1 MVNPPKCK
9 THFARRKSPE
19 FEPQSPHEVEKRR
32 ESSWLTEAKKYLFH
46 RGKCEETSKS
56 YSSWFR
62 RAKVS
67 KVNSQML
74 YSCLKTLTKV
84 TGPGPFP
91 KPFFIQNWSKIIISH
106 SLLYLRHGKS
116 TLTRMGQVCEER
128 LAQSS
133 DALWNTPML
142 AKFPQVDTITCT
154 LDPLRLL
161 FSAPVFLTLV

>member
-1 MVNPPKCK
+1 LQEEKALNLNLKVLMRLKKEESPLDWL
-9 THFARRKSPE
+9 RQKSI
-19 FEPQSPHEVEKRR
+19 FF
-32 ESSWLTEAKKYLFH
+32 TEANVKRHQNHIPLDLDVP
-46 RGKCEETSKS
+46 RLVRLTLKCYIHASKH
-56 YSSWFR
+56 
-62 RAKVS
+62 
-67 KVNSQML
+67 SQ
-74 YSCLKTLTKV
+74 V